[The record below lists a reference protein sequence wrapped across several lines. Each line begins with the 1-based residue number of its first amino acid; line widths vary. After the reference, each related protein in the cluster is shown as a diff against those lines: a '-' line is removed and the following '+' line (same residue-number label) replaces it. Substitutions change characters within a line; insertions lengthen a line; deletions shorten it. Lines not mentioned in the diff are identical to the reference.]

1 MPSKKPSSRMTKA
14 EFIQQVRSGTLS
26 ADAVIAELA
35 DELPSYENKYKMRS
49 EVFQALIVGT
59 PAEDT
64 PDFLN
69 WAMCYRSYFRALQ
82 ARLPFKELSHY
93 AR

>member
-1 MPSKKPSSRMTKA
+1 MHGKKQSSRMTKA
-14 EFIQQVRSGTLS
+14 AFIRRVSAGTLS
-26 ADAVIAELA
+26 ADTVIAELT
-35 DELPSYENKYKMRS
+35 DQLHTYENKYKMRS
-49 EVFQALIVGT
+49 EVFYGLIVGT

-82 ARLPFKELSHY
+82 SRLSIKELSHY
-93 AR
+93 AP

>member
-1 MPSKKPSSRMTKA
+1 MSGKKPALRMTKA
-14 EFIQQVRSGTLS
+14 QFIQKVRSGTLS
-26 ADAVIAELA
+26 ADAVISELA
-35 DELPSYENKYKMRS
+35 DELHTYENKYKMRS

-82 ARLPFKELSHY
+82 AKLPLKELSRY
-93 AR
+93 AQ